1 MRWLLDIDRRI
12 IFLLVLVLIVLATV
26 LQDRIEFPIV
36 SSSPVDGVYDA
47 IDGLPAGSPV
57 LLSMDYDPASQAE
70 LEPMNRAVLRHLFRK
85 DLRITGMT
93 HWPRGLNFVEQVVQ
107 STAREFDD
115 LSVEVRTFDSKK
127 AATDHLALV
136 KTKPD
141 EAAKVKAQLATVNIG
156 RERAEAP
163 IQYEPRLYT
172 LLDEVEKGL
181 AAEPF
186 EQGAKH
192 HVLTV
197 VERKP
202 TKEYGK
208 DYCYLGVRLGAAI
221 LIINMGQSLFDAF
234 PADKYG
240 TPTRELAGQGKVLEG
255 VSKLGDFKYL
265 MVVAA
270 GISAEQWIIYGS
282 QKYGFPMG
290 VGCTAV
296 MAPDLYP
303 YLNSKQIT
311 GILGGAKGAWEY
323 EAKIRVPDK
332 ATSRVPAQT
341 MAHVLVILLVIF
353 CNVAYLMVGR
363 SKPPGAR

>member
-1 MRWLLDIDRRI
+1 H
-12 IFLLVLVLIVLATV
+12 
-26 LQDRIEFPIV
+26 
-36 SSSPVDGVYDA
+36 DA
-47 IDGLPAGSPV
+47 IDALPAGSPV
-57 LLSMDYDPASQAE
+57 LVSMDYDPASQAE
-70 LEPMNRAVLRHLFRK
+70 LEPMNRAVLRHMFRK
-85 DLRITGMT
+85 DLRVTGMT
-93 HWPRGLNFVEQVVQ
+93 HWPRGRDFVEQVVK
-107 STAREFDD
+107 STAAEFDD
-115 LSVEVRTFDSKK
+115 LEVEVRTFDSAR
-127 AATDHLALV
+127 AAEDHVTLA

-141 EAAKVKAQLATVNIG
+141 EAAKVPAQVAAVNIG
-156 RERAEAP
+156 RERASAP
-163 IQYEPRLYT
+163 LAYTPKLYT
-172 LLDEVEKGL
+172 TLDEVETGL
-181 AAEPF
+181 AEDVF
-186 EQGAKH
+186 EQGGKH

-197 VERKP
+197 VSRKP

-208 DYCYLGVRLGAAI
+208 DYCFLGVRLGAAI

-240 TPTRELAGQGKVLEG
+240 TPTRELAGTGKVLEG

-265 MVVAA
+265 ACIAA

-311 GILGGAKGAWEY
+311 GIVGGAKGAWEY
-323 EAKIRVPDK
+323 EARIRVPDK

-341 MAHVLVILLVIF
+341 MAHVLVILLVLF

-363 SKPPGAR
+363 GGKPAGAR